1 MKGPGGFGGKF
12 GGGGGGGAG
21 NMGNLMAQAQKMQ
34 AEMKSMQEKLGE
46 REMSV
51 ESAGGRI
58 KIKVNGK
65 QEILALE
72 ISKEIVDP
80 QDTGMLSDMVKVAI
94 NDAIRQSQEM
104 VASEMS
110 RVIPPGLAGLF

>member
-1 MKGPGGFGGKF
+1 MKFPSGGLGG
-12 GGGGGGGAG
+12 
-21 NMGNLMAQAQKMQ
+21 LMAQAQKMQ
-34 AEMKSMQEKLGE
+34 AEMKSLQEKLAV
-46 REMSV
+46 REMIV

-58 KIKVNGK
+58 KIQINGK

-80 QDTGMLSDMVKVAI
+80 QDTAMLADMIKVAV
-94 NDAIRQSQEM
+94 NDAVAQSQKM

-110 RVIPPGLAGLF
+110 RIVPPGLAGMF

>member
-1 MKGPGGFGGKF
+1 MKGPGGFGGGGF
-12 GGGGGGGAG
+12 GGGGG
-21 NMGNLMAQAQKMQ
+21 MGQLMAQAQKMQ
-34 AEMKSMQEKLGE
+34 AEMKSMQEKLGA

-58 KIKVNGK
+58 KVKINGK
-65 QEILALE
+65 QEILGLE

-80 QDTGMLSDMVKVAI
+80 QDTGMLADMLKVAI
-94 NDAIRQSQEM
+94 NDAIHQSQEM
-104 VASEMS
+104 VSSEMS